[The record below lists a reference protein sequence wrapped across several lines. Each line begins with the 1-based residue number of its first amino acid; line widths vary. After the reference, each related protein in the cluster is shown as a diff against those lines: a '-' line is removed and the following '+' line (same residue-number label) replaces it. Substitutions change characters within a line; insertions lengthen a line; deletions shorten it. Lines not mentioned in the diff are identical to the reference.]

1 MRDVWYL
8 VTNPDESLCL
18 AKGQED
24 IETVVQLVPRIQ
36 HQRMWCFDKKAW
48 EYTKLMALIHFL
60 SMFVF
65 LNDVVQVISFVLSV
79 VVVCTDNNK
88 YTMPYLCVHLVFSVT
103 GIPTSVISKNVYD
116 MCISCMYAFGYS
128 VLMIFYMRLE

>member
-8 VTNPDESLCL
+8 VTNPDKSLCL

-24 IETVVQLVPRIQ
+24 IETIVELVPRIH

-48 EYTKLMALIHFL
+48 EHVKLMALIHFL

-65 LNDVVQVISFVLSV
+65 LNDVVEVVSFVLSV

-88 YTMPYLCVHLVFSVT
+88 YTVPCLFGHFVFSST
-103 GIPTSVISKNVYD
+103 NIPLSFIYWSLYNL
-116 MCISCMYAFGYS
+116 CISCMYTFGYS
-128 VLMIFYMRLE
+128 IMFVFYMRLE